1 MKLETIKA
9 IEKLLNDDLKSKE
22 RSLEIAREKVNRLE
36 EEYENHPENSDGEN
50 LKYWM
55 NNRKKKIDALSEA
68 RSVLEDFYAHD
79 WR

>member
-1 MKLETIKA
+1 MTLETIKA

-22 RSLEIAREKVNRLE
+22 KSLEIAREKVNRLE
-36 EEYENHPENSDGEN
+36 DEYENHPEKSNGEN

-55 NNRKKKIDALSEA
+55 DSRKKKLDALSDA
-68 RSVLEDFYAHD
+68 RRVLEDFYAHD